1 MINSFNKQR
10 IRFLYNLLN
19 KIPIAMRL
27 TLIFICVFV
36 FQLQAEQAYS
46 QQTKISLDIKNSSVE
61 KILRTIEEKSEYYF
75 LYSNK
80 LIDVDRKMSIRASN
94 ETIATVL
101 GQLFNSENVAYDV
114 KGTQIILYP
123 QDMNQKA
130 SEQVVTVQ
138 QQKRQITGKITDEQR
153 EPIIGANIVEKGTT
167 NGTMTDVE
175 GNFSLY
181 IENNA
186 ILQVSYIGYLRQDVN
201 TAGRTKFDIILQEDT
216 KNLEEVVVVGYGTQ
230 KKVNLTGAVASVSGN
245 ELSKRL
251 VGQSSMALQGVLPGV
266 TITQRSGQPGADG
279 GGIRIRGIGTLG
291 DSNPLVLID
300 GVEGSME
307 NIDPATIESI
317 SVLKDAASS
326 SIYGSRAAN
335 GVILVTTKR
344 MKEKGFAINYSGYAG
359 IQSPTN
365 LRDMVNAQDHMSL
378 MNIAYENT
386 GKSPVFDPAIV
397 KDYASLHASDPNN
410 YPDVDWQ
417 DLIYTEN
424 GFTQSHTMN
433 INVGAD
439 RVKFLASLGYYDQK
453 GLIKN
458 TDFKRYTLRINSDVE
473 LTKRLSLKMDMLL
486 RQMEKDE
493 PGAGVSSVI
502 EWLNRMPATQPAQ
515 YTNGKY
521 GYGWQGNNPL
531 AMTMSGGYR
540 EYVSPSVILNLGFN
554 YKITKSLNLNFAYAP
569 HFWEQHY
576 KGYQTDIKTYYPDE
590 SLAYS
595 VPDKTS
601 LTQKNTRYK
610 KNNIKATLHYDNKF
624 GDHGVGLL
632 AGWQDEDY
640 WERWF
645 SGSRRGF
652 DLPGYDVLDA
662 GAKDE
667 QKAEG
672 TGSDWALRSFFGRI
686 NYNYKERYLFEA
698 NIRYDGSS
706 RFGKG
711 HKWGVFP
718 SFSGG
723 WRISE
728 ESFWG
733 PIKDTWNNLKVRA
746 SWGQLGNQNI
756 GTYPFDSFVDLDL
769 PYVFNSSPYNGAAL
783 LNMANNHISW
793 EKTEMTN
800 FGLDLTLF
808 NNFQM
813 TFDYYVKNTS
823 GILLQ
828 LDVPKIIGLTAPYQ
842 NAGKVRNK
850 GWELALNY
858 ANKVNDFSYNIGF
871 NLSDVRNEVVDL
883 KGINSSGLV
892 VNHEGYPMNSIYA
905 LEAVGFFTDED
916 QIKNHAKQFG
926 NYTLGDIMY
935 KDQLTVDTNGDGI
948 PDEADGIINDDD
960 KVIVGNSIPRF
971 TFGLSTYL
979 AWKGFDFN
987 MLLQGVG
994 KADGYLYAQSVMPF
1008 YLGGTATEDHKDYW
1022 SETNPDATYPR
1033 LAFNEPNNEKHS
1045 TFWMKNAAYLRVK
1058 NIQIGYSIPKKILQ
1072 NWGIQNLRVYLSG
1085 QNLFSFDNF
1094 WKGFDVESAIGTGNH
1109 YPQVRT
1115 FSLGLDVK
1123 F

>member
-1 MINSFNKQR
+1 MIILLNKQR
-10 IRFLYNLLN
+10 LRFLYDLLN

-27 TLIFICVFV
+27 TFVLLFMLV
-36 FQLQAEQAYS
+36 FQLQAEQVYS
-46 QQTKISLDIKNSSVE
+46 QQVNISLNLKNTSIE
-61 KILRTIEEKSEYYF
+61 KILREIEEKSAYYF
-75 LYSNK
+75 LYNNK
-80 LIDVDRKMSIRASN
+80 LINVDRKADINVKDESIAN
-94 ETIATVL
+94 VL
-101 GQLFNSENVAYDV
+101 NQLFNADKVEYEV
-114 KGTQIILYP
+114 KGSQIILHP
-123 QDMNQKA
+123 LGMNQIV
-130 SEQVVTVQ
+130 SESAALQ
-138 QQKRQITGKITDEQR
+138 QQKKQITGNVTDKQG
-153 EPIIGANIVEKGTT
+153 EPIIGANIVETNT
-167 NGTMTDVE
+167 ANGTITDID
-175 GNFSLY
+175 GNFTLNVN
-181 IENNA
+181 NNA
-186 ILQVSYIGYLRQDVN
+186 SIQVLYIGYLTQEIK
-201 TAGRTKFDIILQEDT
+201 TAGRTRFDIVLQEDALT
-216 KNLEEVVVVGYGTQ
+216 LDEVVVVGYGTQ
-230 KKVNLTGAVASVSGN
+230 KKVNLTGAVSSVGGN
-245 ELSKRL
+245 ELSKRM
-251 VGQSSMALQGVLPGV
+251 VGQTSMALQGALPGV
-266 TITQRSGQPGADG
+266 TITQRSGQSGADG
-279 GGIRIRGIGTLG
+279 GGIRIRGIGTIG
-291 DSNPLVLID
+291 DANPLVLID

-307 NIDPATIESI
+307 NIDPTTIESI

-335 GVILVTTKR
+335 GVVLVTTKR
-344 MKEKGFAINYSGYAG
+344 MKEKGFTINYSGYLG
-359 IQSPTN
+359 FQSPTD

-386 GKSPVFDPAIV
+386 GKSPVFDPEMV
-397 KDYASLHASDPNN
+397 RNYASLHASDPDN

-417 DLIYTEN
+417 ELVYTEK
-424 GFTQSHTMN
+424 GLTQNHSVA
-433 INVGAD
+433 INVGSD
-439 RVKFLASLGYYDQK
+439 RVKFMASLGYYDQK

-473 LTKRLSLKMDMLL
+473 LNSRLSLKLDMLL
-486 RQMEKDE
+486 RQMERDE
-493 PGAGVSSVI
+493 PGSGVSSVI
-502 EWLNRMPATQPAQ
+502 EWMNRMPATQPAV

-531 AMTMSGGYR
+531 AMAKDGGYR
-540 EYVSPSVILNLGFN
+540 EYVNPSVILNLGFN
-554 YKITKSLNLNFAYAP
+554 FKITDNLKLDFAYAP

-576 KGYQTDIKTYYPDE
+576 KGYQTELPTYYPDE

-595 VPDKTS
+595 VPDATS
-601 LTQKNTRYK
+601 LTHKNNRYK

-672 TGSDWALRSFFGRI
+672 TGSEWALRSFFGRI

-706 RFGKG
+706 RFAKG
-711 HKWGVFP
+711 HRWGLFP

-728 ESFWG
+728 EAFWE
-733 PIKDTWNNLKVRA
+733 PLRSTFDNFKIRA

-756 GTYPFDSFVDLDL
+756 GTYPFDSFVNLAL

-783 LNMANNHISW
+783 QAMANNRISW

-800 FGLDLTLF
+800 FGVDFTLF
-808 NNFQM
+808 KNLQV
-813 TFDYYVKNTS
+813 TFDYYIKNTS
-823 GILLQ
+823 DILLT

-858 ANKVNDFSYNIGF
+858 GDKVNDFSYNIGF
-871 NLSDVRNEVVDL
+871 NLSDVKNKVIDL
-883 KGINSSGLV
+883 KGINSADLV
-892 VNHEGYPMNSIYA
+892 VNHEGYSMNSIYA
-905 LEAVGFFTDED
+905 LEAIGFFTSED
-916 QIKNHAKQFG
+916 QLNNHAKQYG
-926 NYTLGDIMY
+926 NYSLGDIMY
-935 KDQLTVDTNGDGI
+935 KDQLTIDTDGDGI
-948 PDEADGIINDDD
+948 PDEADGVINDDD

-979 AWKGFDFN
+979 SWKNFDFN

-994 KADGYLYAQSVMPF
+994 KADGYLYSQAVMPF
-1008 YLGGTATEDHKDYW
+1008 YLGGTATEGHKDYW
-1022 SETNPDATYPR
+1022 SEDNPNATYPR

-1058 NIQIGYSIPKKILQ
+1058 NVQIGYNIPKKILQ
-1072 NWGIQNLRVYLSG
+1072 NCGIQSTRIYVSG
-1085 QNLFSFDNF
+1085 QNLFSFDSF
-1094 WKGFDVESAIGTGNH
+1094 WDGFDVESAVGRGNH
-1109 YPQVRT
+1109 YPQVRS
-1115 FSLGLDVK
+1115 FSVGLDVK